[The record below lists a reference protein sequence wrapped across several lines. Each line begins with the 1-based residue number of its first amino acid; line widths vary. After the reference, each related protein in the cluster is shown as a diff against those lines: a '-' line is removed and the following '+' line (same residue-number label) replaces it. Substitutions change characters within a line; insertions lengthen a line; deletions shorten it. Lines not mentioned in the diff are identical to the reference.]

1 MDKLRTLFEK
11 LKAKSELTDV
21 INFNSYELEE
31 LELNVVMVLAAVVE
45 GKTGKTLTQLAQ
57 ECHQFVNEHCN
68 YLNEIDLLDYE
79 ELIR

>member
-1 MDKLRTLFEK
+1 
-11 LKAKSELTDV
+11 
-21 INFNSYELEE
+21 
-31 LELNVVMVLAAVVE
+31 VVMVLAAVVE
-45 GKTGKTLTQLAQ
+45 GKTGNTLNQLAQ